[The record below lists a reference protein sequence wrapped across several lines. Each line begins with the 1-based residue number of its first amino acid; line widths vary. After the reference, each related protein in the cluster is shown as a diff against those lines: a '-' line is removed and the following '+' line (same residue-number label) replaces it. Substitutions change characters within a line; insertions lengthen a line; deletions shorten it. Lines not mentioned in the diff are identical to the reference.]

1 MPSLSTWLAL
11 GRVSNLPTVWSNC
24 LAGWWLGGGGNFV
37 RLPFLFAGVTLLYLG
52 GMFLNDAFDEQ
63 FDRQHRQERPIPS
76 GAISSALVWRWGFAL
91 LATGELLLF
100 GGGVTTGVLGIALAL
115 GILLYDAIHKALT
128 FSPVLMGA
136 CRFFVYVAAAS
147 SGEKG
152 VTGWAIWGG
161 LALAVYVVGLSFI
174 ARRESLRGRL
184 PYWPVAL
191 LTAPV
196 LLALL
201 MNVGAER
208 EPALLL
214 SAVLSLWALRCL
226 RTIFW
231 TRVVNV
237 GRTVSGLLA
246 GIVFVDWIAA
256 VQTPR
261 ELGYVFIGLFL
272 SALLAQRFVP
282 AT

>member
-1 MPSLSTWLAL
+1 MPSPRTLLVL

-24 LAGWWLGGGGNFV
+24 LAGWWLGGGGNV
-37 RLPFLFAGVTLLYLG
+37 VKLPFLFLGVTLLYVG

-76 GAISSALVWRWGFAL
+76 GRISAGLVWRWGFVL
-91 LATGELLLF
+91 LAVGELPLF
-100 GGGVTTGVLGIALAL
+100 GCGVSTGVLGIALAL
-115 GILLYDAIHKALT
+115 CILLYDALHKALT
-128 FSPVLMGA
+128 FSPLLMGA
-136 CRFFVYVAAAS
+136 CRFLVYLIAAS
-147 SGEKG
+147 SGETG
-152 VTGWAIWGG
+152 VGGWAIWSG
-161 LALAVYVVGLSFI
+161 LALSVYVAGLSFI
-174 ARRESLRGRL
+174 ARGESLRGPL
-184 PYWPVAL
+184 QFWPVAL
-191 LTAPV
+191 LAAPV
-196 LLALL
+196 LLALFL
-201 MNVGAER
+201 NVGTYR

-214 SAVLSLWALRCL
+214 SLVLTLWTLRCL

-231 TRVVNV
+231 TGVPNV

-246 GIVFVDWIAA
+246 GIVLVDWIAA

-261 ELGYVFIGLFL
+261 ELGCAFIALFL